1 MSALRAEG
9 GAVMDANRLGGL
21 GAGLAMVA
29 DQPIRLVSHRTTLY
43 GQPVRTVHLVPVDE
57 RHPAGAVGALC
68 GALLSADEIETDLVD
83 QGVPC
88 TPCVMNQVRIST
100 PLPDSSGDCAD
111 YTDSPVSVATSYQ
124 SWGWPV
130 TQHRDQLR
138 LNLNRDASAIAI
150 PIPLSAAVIQILTAR
165 HCAPAVLANPSASD
179 HHVVLVGEGFG
190 AALPWPAGVHQVA
203 GAVSLPPSATARG
216 PITWVQPPGKDSL
229 RLSREIDVFGAL
241 RTVLS

>member
-9 GAVMDANRLGGL
+9 GVVMDANRLGGL
-21 GAGLAMVA
+21 SAGLAMVA

-43 GQPVRTVHLVPVDE
+43 GQPVRTVHLVPANEE
-57 RHPAGAVGALC
+57 RAVGAVGALC
-68 GALLSADEIETDLVD
+68 GALLSAADSETGHVD

-88 TPCVMNQVRIST
+88 TPCVMNQVRITT
-100 PLPDSSGDCAD
+100 PVPDSTGDGAGGI
-111 YTDSPVSVATSYQ
+111 DSPGASYE

-150 PIPLSAAVIQILTAR
+150 PIPLSAAVIQILTER
-165 HCAPAVLANPSASD
+165 HCAPAVLANPSAAD

-203 GAVSLPPSATARG
+203 GAVSLPPSTTARG
-216 PITWVQPPGKDSL
+216 PITWVQRPAKDSL

>member
-1 MSALRAEG
+1 
-9 GAVMDANRLGGL
+9 MDTNRLGGL

-43 GQPVRTVHLVPVDE
+43 GQPVRTVHLVPAEAGHVV
-57 RHPAGAVGALC
+57 GAVGALC
-68 GALLSADEIETDLVD
+68 GALLSAEESDIGHVD

-88 TPCVMNQVRIST
+88 TPCVMHQARTTT
-100 PLPDSSGDCAD
+100 PVPDASGDGAGN
-111 YTDSPVSVATSYQ
+111 TDSPADSYQ

-165 HCAPAVLANPSASD
+165 HCAPAVLANPSAAD
-179 HHVVLVGEGFG
+179 HHIVLVGEGFG
-190 AALPWPAGVHQVA
+190 AALPWPAGVYQVT
-203 GAVSLPPSATARG
+203 GAVSLPPSTTARG
-216 PITWVQPPGKDSL
+216 PITWVQRPSRDSL